1 MKKILTKFKKIYIPL
16 IIIVFFLL
24 DQISK
29 EIVLRTLKVGS
40 SVPDEGFFRFTH
52 VRNFG
57 SAFSIIQDANLFLTI
72 VGIFAIILIMYFLI
86 FVAKGSIILEISIS
100 LQLSGAFGN
109 IIDRIRLGSVTDFID
124 VGAWPVFNIADS
136 CISVGMA
143 MLAFYL
149 YVNWKEERKAN
160 EKDNL

>member
-1 MKKILTKFKKIYIPL
+1 MKKMLLKYKKFYIPL
-16 IIIVFFLL
+16 VVLVFFLL

-29 EIVLRTLKVGS
+29 EIILRTLKVGE
-40 SVPDEGFFRFTH
+40 SVPEEGFFRFTH

-57 SAFSIIQDANLFLTI
+57 SAFSIIQDANLFLMI
-72 VGIFAIILIMYFLI
+72 VGILAIILIIYFLI
-86 FVAKGSIILEISIS
+86 FVAKDSVALQLSIS

-109 IIDRIRLGSVTDFID
+109 IMDRIRLGSVTDFID
-124 VGAWPVFNIADS
+124 VGSWPVFNIADS

-149 YVNWKEERKAN
+149 YINWKEERKAN
-160 EKDNL
+160 EKNN

>member
-1 MKKILTKFKKIYIPL
+1 MLLKYKNIYIPL
-16 IIIVFFLL
+16 IVSIFFLL

-29 EIVLRTLKVGS
+29 EIIIRTLKVGES
-40 SVPDEGFFRFTH
+40 IPEEGFFRFTH

-57 SAFSIIQDANLFLTI
+57 SAFSIIQDANLFLMI
-72 VGIFAIILIMYFLI
+72 VGILAIILITYFLI
-86 FVAKGSIILEISIS
+86 FVAKDSVTLQISIS

-124 VGAWPVFNIADS
+124 VGSWPVFNIADS

-149 YVNWKEERKAN
+149 YINWKEERKAD

>member
-1 MKKILTKFKKIYIPL
+1 IYIPL
-16 IIIVFFLL
+16 IVSIFFLL

-29 EIVLRTLKVGS
+29 EIIIRTLKVGES
-40 SVPDEGFFRFTH
+40 IPEEGFFRFTH

-57 SAFSIIQDANLFLTI
+57 SAFSIIQDANLFLMI
-72 VGIFAIILIMYFLI
+72 VGILAIILITYFLI
-86 FVAKGSIILEISIS
+86 FVAKDSVTLQISIS

-124 VGAWPVFNIADS
+124 VGSWPVFNIADS

-149 YVNWKEERKAN
+149 YINWKEERKAD

>member
-1 MKKILTKFKKIYIPL
+1 MLLKYKNIYIPL
-16 IIIVFFLL
+16 IVSIFFLL

-29 EIVLRTLKVGS
+29 EIIIRTLKVGES
-40 SVPDEGFFRFTH
+40 IPEEGFFRFTH

-57 SAFSIIQDANLFLTI
+57 SAFSIIQDANLFLMI
-72 VGIFAIILIMYFLI
+72 VGILAIILITYFLI
-86 FVAKGSIILEISIS
+86 FVAKDSVTLQISIS

-124 VGAWPVFNIADS
+124 VGSWPVFNIADS

-143 MLAFYL
+143 MLALYL
-149 YVNWKEERKAN
+149 YINWKEERKAN

>member
-1 MKKILTKFKKIYIPL
+1 MKKMLLKYKKFYIPL
-16 IIIVFFLL
+16 VVLVFFLL

-29 EIVLRTLKVGS
+29 EIILRTLKVGE
-40 SVPDEGFFRFTH
+40 SVPEEGFFRFTH

-57 SAFSIIQDANLFLTI
+57 SAFSIIQDANLFLMI
-72 VGIFAIILIMYFLI
+72 VGILAIILIIYFLI
-86 FVAKGSIILEISIS
+86 FVAKDSVALQLSIS

-109 IIDRIRLGSVTDFID
+109 IMDRIRLGSVTDFID
-124 VGAWPVFNIADS
+124 VGSWPVFNIADS

-149 YVNWKEERKAN
+149 YINWKEERKAN
-160 EKDNL
+160 EKNNL

>member
-1 MKKILTKFKKIYIPL
+1 M
-16 IIIVFFLL
+16 

-29 EIVLRTLKVGS
+29 EIIIRTLKVGES
-40 SVPDEGFFRFTH
+40 IPEEGFFRFTH

-57 SAFSIIQDANLFLTI
+57 SAFSIIQDANLFLMI
-72 VGIFAIILIMYFLI
+72 VGILAIILITYFLI
-86 FVAKGSIILEISIS
+86 FVAKDSVTLQISIS

-109 IIDRIRLGSVTDFID
+109 IIDRIRLVSVSDFID
-124 VGAWPVFNIADS
+124 VGSWAVFNFGDS
-136 CISVGMA
+136 CISAGMA

-149 YVNWKEERKAN
+149 YINWKEERKAN

>member
-1 MKKILTKFKKIYIPL
+1 MLLKYKNIYIPL
-16 IIIVFFLL
+16 IVSIFFLL

-29 EIVLRTLKVGS
+29 EIIIRTLKVGES
-40 SVPDEGFFRFTH
+40 IPEEGFFRFTH

-57 SAFSIIQDANLFLTI
+57 SAFSIIQDANLFLMI
-72 VGIFAIILIMYFLI
+72 VGILAIILITYFLI
-86 FVAKGSIILEISIS
+86 FVAKDSVTLQISIS

-124 VGAWPVFNIADS
+124 VGVWPVFNIADS
-136 CISVGMA
+136 CISAGMA

-149 YVNWKEERKAN
+149 YINWKEERKAN

>member
-1 MKKILTKFKKIYIPL
+1 MLLKYKNIYIPL
-16 IIIVFFLL
+16 IVSIFLLL

-29 EIVLRTLKVGS
+29 EIIIRTLKVGES
-40 SVPDEGFFRFTH
+40 IPEEGFFRFTH

-57 SAFSIIQDANLFLTI
+57 SAFSIIQDANLFLMI
-72 VGIFAIILIMYFLI
+72 DGILAIILITYFLI
-86 FVAKGSIILEISIS
+86 FVAKDSVTLQISIS

-124 VGAWPVFNIADS
+124 VGSWPVFNIADS
-136 CISVGMA
+136 CISAGMA

-149 YVNWKEERKAN
+149 YINWKEERKAN

>member
-1 MKKILTKFKKIYIPL
+1 
-16 IIIVFFLL
+16 
-24 DQISK
+24 
-29 EIVLRTLKVGS
+29 
-40 SVPDEGFFRFTH
+40 
-52 VRNFG
+52 
-57 SAFSIIQDANLFLTI
+57 
-72 VGIFAIILIMYFLI
+72 MYFLI

-124 VGAWPVFNIADS
+124 VGTWPVFNIADS

>member
-1 MKKILTKFKKIYIPL
+1 MLLKYKNIYIPL
-16 IIIVFFLL
+16 IVSIFFLL

-29 EIVLRTLKVGS
+29 EIIIRTLKVGES
-40 SVPDEGFFRFTH
+40 IPEEGFFRFTH
-52 VRNFG
+52 VRKFG
-57 SAFSIIQDANLFLTI
+57 SAFSIIQDANLFLMI
-72 VGIFAIILIMYFLI
+72 VGILAIILITYFLI
-86 FVAKGSIILEISIS
+86 FVAKDSVTLQISIS

-124 VGAWPVFNIADS
+124 VGSWPVFNIADS

-149 YVNWKEERKAN
+149 YINWKEERKAN

>member
-1 MKKILTKFKKIYIPL
+1 MLLKYKNIYIPL
-16 IIIVFFLL
+16 IVSIFFLL

-29 EIVLRTLKVGS
+29 EIIIRTLKVGES
-40 SVPDEGFFRFTH
+40 IPEEGFFRFTH

-57 SAFSIIQDANLFLTI
+57 SAFSIIQDANLFLMI
-72 VGIFAIILIMYFLI
+72 VGILAIILITYFLI
-86 FVAKGSIILEISIS
+86 FVAKDSVTLQISIS

-124 VGAWPVFNIADS
+124 VGSWPVFNIADS
-136 CISVGMA
+136 CISVGMT

-149 YVNWKEERKAN
+149 YINWREERKAN

>member
-1 MKKILTKFKKIYIPL
+1 MLLKYKNIYIPL
-16 IIIVFFLL
+16 IVSIFFLL

-29 EIVLRTLKVGS
+29 EIIIRTLKVGES
-40 SVPDEGFFRFTH
+40 IPEEGFFRFTH

-57 SAFSIIQDANLFLTI
+57 SAFSIIQDANLFLMI
-72 VGIFAIILIMYFLI
+72 VGILAIILITYFLI
-86 FVAKGSIILEISIS
+86 FVAKDSVTLQISIS

-124 VGAWPVFNIADS
+124 VGSWPVFNIADS

-149 YVNWKEERKAN
+149 YINWKEERKAN
-160 EKDNL
+160 EKNNL

>member
-1 MKKILTKFKKIYIPL
+1 MLLKYKNIYIPL
-16 IIIVFFLL
+16 IVSIFFLL

-29 EIVLRTLKVGS
+29 EIIIRTLKVGES
-40 SVPDEGFFRFTH
+40 IPEEGFFRFTH

-57 SAFSIIQDANLFLTI
+57 SAFSIIQDANLFLMI
-72 VGIFAIILIMYFLI
+72 VGILAIILITYFLI
-86 FVAKGSIILEISIS
+86 FVAKDSVTLQISIS

-124 VGAWPVFNIADS
+124 VGSWPVFNIADS
-136 CISVGMA
+136 CISAGMA

-149 YVNWKEERKAN
+149 YINWKEERKAN

>member
-1 MKKILTKFKKIYIPL
+1 MLLKYKNIYIPL
-16 IIIVFFLL
+16 IVSIFFLL

-29 EIVLRTLKVGS
+29 EIIIRTLKVGES
-40 SVPDEGFFRFTH
+40 IPEEGFFGFTH

-57 SAFSIIQDANLFLTI
+57 SAFSIIQDANLFLMI
-72 VGIFAIILIMYFLI
+72 VGILAIILITYFLI
-86 FVAKGSIILEISIS
+86 FVAKDSVTLQISIS

-124 VGAWPVFNIADS
+124 VGSWPVFNIADS

-149 YVNWKEERKAN
+149 YINWKEERKAN